1 MTRRSEL
8 PNMREKIP
16 VMNVHKPPNMR
27 EKIPVMNVHKPP
39 SIEVPPIIVDC
50 PTSSTN
56 SSLPRRGGIKTLR
69 DEKFP
74 PEIVGLVSEDTMFI
88 LKMYESSNWTYN

>member
-1 MTRRSEL
+1 
-8 PNMREKIP
+8 
-16 VMNVHKPPNMR
+16 MR

-50 PTSSTN
+50 PTSLTN
-56 SSLPRRGGIKTLR
+56 SFAPGRGNQNLSSPPGIKILR
-69 DEKFP
+69 DEKFS
-74 PEIVGLVSEDTMFI
+74 PEIGGLGSGNTLSI

>member
-8 PNMREKIP
+8 
-16 VMNVHKPPNMR
+16 PNMR

-50 PTSSTN
+50 STSSTN
-56 SSLPRRGGIKTLR
+56 SNDPGTSKG
-69 DEKFP
+69 D
-74 PEIVGLVSEDTMFI
+74 
-88 LKMYESSNWTYN
+88 

>member
-8 PNMREKIP
+8 PNT
-16 VMNVHKPPNMR
+16 R

-50 PTSSTN
+50 STSLTN
-56 SSLPRRGGIKTLR
+56 SSDPGRLKSKESEGIKILR
-69 DEKFP
+69 DEKVS
-74 PEIVGLVSEDTMFI
+74 PEIGGLGSGNTLSI
-88 LKMYESSNWTYN
+88 LKMYKSSNWTYD